1 MAFNS
6 DQVLVLN
13 NGSGKRARASSSSA
27 SLKCSTPKKAARN
40 LLEESSSDERS
51 PKRATRSLQPSWQ
64 EDNATEADWAPL
76 DLSVFSDV
84 VQQQQQDGGEEQGWT
99 TVTTS
104 RARRHQPP
112 RPKFKLG
119 SLGEHENSYR
129 AISALEREYP
139 TLRIQVRVNLKGEH
153 VVTPKDEDSTAL
165 LRRIAEEGNRVLLL
179 DPSEKRHKLVLERYP
194 LDLPLEAVEAHPQ
207 VTSAQRLTSRRDKLP
222 TRQVLL
228 VCVGPPP
235 AKLDLGCWGRYS
247 LRPYQGEPVRCYRCQ
262 RYNHLQARCEHAARC
277 GVCSL
282 PHPTEECIAR
292 HKANEATTARCPN
305 CGKNHHAWNPQCPER
320 LRRMPRSR
328 QQQQQQS
335 QAPPRRQRRRRHKA
349 SHGQPRQQIAQ
360 PQQQQHP
367 PRGQPGRSAR
377 DPVAP
382 APPPVRSAW
391 VPRQAPSATPPPPS
405 QPAARPEEI
414 NRQPPHRRPEVQPPA
429 IGTESRIPSAHPST
443 RSGSTPTKHARAK
456 PHHPSSGTQGRDPPG
471 DAPARAATG
480 PAPTTVRRRAMVP
493 SDPLHGV
500 PACLSE
506 ETRAVVNCLVA
517 RMTFTTNMER
527 RYAEGATHADQPAGP
542 PRLRVLQWNVQGL
555 RPKRHQV
562 LQAVFEE
569 HLDVVLLQET
579 LTPADFEW
587 RVAGYTLHSLPT
599 AEGTRGCAALVRST
613 IPHRRVAAPVNC
625 GDGVEVLALELQVGS
640 LPLLVYN
647 VYRSQRHQLEAGELL
662 TLASHS
668 SLLVAGDLNAHHPML
683 QSPSPANETGRHLA
697 VLLEEIPH
705 VCLLNT
711 GEATH
716 TRGGRLDLTL
726 VSSDL
731 AAGATWQVHPTLT
744 SDHFATLTTL
754 PVAPPVPPRPPPRW
768 NIRRADWTK
777 FQASL
782 DEWWA
787 AYQPPADL
795 HQQERD
801 LTTAIQTAAAAAIPR
816 CTPSR
821 RHRTD
826 WWYYNEEVREHNHR
840 VNQHRKLYKRRPNPN
855 NLRLLQDVV
864 ARARQ
869 VSLRAREAKW
879 LEWCA
884 TFSHHTSLGQLWRSV
899 RTASGAAPPRPPAHP
914 HPQQE
919 AERLATMFTT
929 RSSSDQLPPQIQR
942 IQQQLRPHRDEAV
955 REAMEEADV
964 TDQPF
969 SLQELE
975 RARRRG
981 RDTAAGA
988 DGVPYSMLAHAGPAG
1003 DAALLATINASW
1015 MAGCLPPAWKEA
1027 DIQPI
1032 PKPREPTKIRPI
1044 SLLSCTAKTAER
1056 MVLARLQ
1063 WRVGP
1068 SHPHVFGY
1076 TRGVSTADSILALLT
1091 QIDHRPAVIVFIDL
1105 EKAFELASPHAIL
1118 DALVRKGVR
1127 GRLLAWLRDYL
1138 QRRRARVRFQGLRST
1153 FKVLENGTPQ
1163 GGILSPLLFNLL
1175 MEQLV
1180 ALPFHAGTV
1189 LLSYADDL
1197 ALVVTGRGNKL
1208 RRTQQALDLISRKCQ
1223 DLGLKISAEKSR
1235 AMMVKAADPTWRL
1248 RVQGVELAW
1257 TNSYQYL
1264 GVWVDKRLSFTAHAA
1279 YLRER
1284 TQSRLNVMRA
1294 MTRISAGAT
1303 FSVLRQYYVHA
1314 VRSLVDYSA
1323 PVLIALSPNQ
1333 QERIE
1338 VLQNTAMRTMLGAPR
1353 WSSACVMQS
1362 ETRLVPLTTRVQQ
1375 ITACRVARVLQRD
1388 AEGVTQRRLRLA
1400 GTQGAESLR
1409 RNPWLLQCTLATH
1422 NLARM
1427 ENWPQADLPAPTFRA
1442 PPPWEPPAA
1451 EFSATQLPA
1460 SKALCAVEEM
1470 RQHAFMAMAQ
1480 VTEPDSVVYYTDGSA
1495 DPDSGRTGAA
1505 AITRGAEVCERTPDH
1520 CSTLQTELVAI
1531 LLALEHAQHRRE
1543 RTVVLHTDSRTGLQ
1557 ALQQPYPSDN
1567 VGLVT
1572 AILGS
1577 LQSLAAQGRR
1587 VRLNWIPSHVG
1598 VRGNEAADAAA
1609 KRAASGPQVTR
1620 HVPPSLSQ
1628 VRAQARLAATKR
1640 ARHTHRQLE
1649 TRKRQA
1655 AWYASA
1661 TGYQSLDASQQQ
1673 PRADGVLL
1681 QRVRLGYCTREQ
1693 LYDDFRGQEC
1703 DHCGRHSRHPLVHY
1717 LLSCPATA
1725 ALRPTPPPP
1734 AHPVGG
1740 DLLSSR
1746 EARAA
1751 LIVRHTPTDLMLR
1764 VLRAAPPPR

>member
-1 MAFNS
+1 
-6 DQVLVLN
+6 
-13 NGSGKRARASSSSA
+13 
-27 SLKCSTPKKAARN
+27 
-40 LLEESSSDERS
+40 
-51 PKRATRSLQPSWQ
+51 
-64 EDNATEADWAPL
+64 
-76 DLSVFSDV
+76 
-84 VQQQQQDGGEEQGWT
+84 
-99 TVTTS
+99 
-104 RARRHQPP
+104 
-112 RPKFKLG
+112 
-119 SLGEHENSYR
+119 
-129 AISALEREYP
+129 
-139 TLRIQVRVNLKGEH
+139 
-153 VVTPKDEDSTAL
+153 
-165 LRRIAEEGNRVLLL
+165 
-179 DPSEKRHKLVLERYP
+179 
-194 LDLPLEAVEAHPQ
+194 
-207 VTSAQRLTSRRDKLP
+207 
-222 TRQVLL
+222 
-228 VCVGPPP
+228 
-235 AKLDLGCWGRYS
+235 
-247 LRPYQGEPVRCYRCQ
+247 
-262 RYNHLQARCEHAARC
+262 
-277 GVCSL
+277 
-282 PHPTEECIAR
+282 
-292 HKANEATTARCPN
+292 
-305 CGKNHHAWNPQCPER
+305 
-320 LRRMPRSR
+320 
-328 QQQQQQS
+328 
-335 QAPPRRQRRRRHKA
+335 
-349 SHGQPRQQIAQ
+349 
-360 PQQQQHP
+360 
-367 PRGQPGRSAR
+367 
-377 DPVAP
+377 
-382 APPPVRSAW
+382 
-391 VPRQAPSATPPPPS
+391 
-405 QPAARPEEI
+405 
-414 NRQPPHRRPEVQPPA
+414 
-429 IGTESRIPSAHPST
+429 
-443 RSGSTPTKHARAK
+443 
-456 PHHPSSGTQGRDPPG
+456 
-471 DAPARAATG
+471 
-480 PAPTTVRRRAMVP
+480 
-493 SDPLHGV
+493 
-500 PACLSE
+500 
-506 ETRAVVNCLVA
+506 
-517 RMTFTTNMER
+517 MER

-555 RPKRHQV
+555 RPKKHQV

-587 RVAGYTLHSLPT
+587 RVAGYTPHSLPT
-599 AEGTRGCAALVRST
+599 AEDTRGCAALVRNT

-625 GDGVEVLALELQVGS
+625 GDGVEVLALELQEGS
-640 LPLLVYN
+640 LPLLSLGCGRPQRPPPHATVT
-647 VYRSQRHQLEAGELL
+647 VPSQRNG
-662 TLASHS
+662 
-668 SLLVAGDLNAHHPML
+668 
-683 QSPSPANETGRHLA
+683 
-697 VLLEEIPH
+697 
-705 VCLLNT
+705 
-711 GEATH
+711 
-716 TRGGRLDLTL
+716 
-726 VSSDL
+726 
-731 AAGATWQVHPTLT
+731 PTLT

-754 PVAPPVPPRPPPRW
+754 PVAPPVPPRLPPRW

-816 CTPSR
+816 CTLSR

-826 WWYYNEEVREHNHR
+826 WWYYKEEVREHNHR

-899 RTASGAAPPRPPAHP
+899 RTASGAVPPRPPAHP

-929 RSSSDQLPPQIQR
+929 RSSSDQLPPQTQR

-969 SLQELE
+969 SLQEPE

-1076 TRGVSTADSILALLT
+1076 TREVSTADSILALLT
-1091 QIDHRPAVIVFIDL
+1091 QIDRRPAVIVFIDL

-1138 QRRRARVRFQGLRST
+1138 QRRRARVSRFQGLRST

-1208 RRTQQALDLISRKCQ
+1208 RRTQQALDLISGKCQ

-1235 AMMVKAADPTWRL
+1235 AMMVKAADPTWQL
-1248 RVQGVELAW
+1248 HVQGVELAW

-1264 GVWVDKRLSFTAHAA
+1264 GVWVDKRPSFTAHAA

-1284 TQSRLNVMRA
+1284 TQSRLSVMRA
-1294 MTRISAGAT
+1294 MTRINAGAT

-1470 RQHAFMAMAQ
+1470 RQHAFMALAQ

-1543 RTVVLHTDSRTGLQ
+1543 RTV
-1557 ALQQPYPSDN
+1557 APQQPYPSDN

-1572 AILGS
+1572 VILGS

-1587 VRLNWIPSHVG
+1587 VRLNWIPSQVG

-1628 VRAQARLAATKR
+1628 VRARARLAATKR

-1693 LYDDFRGQEC
+1693 LYDDFRWQEC

-1751 LIVRHTPTDLMLR
+1751 LIVHHTPTDLMLR